1 MRNSPLWLPPK
12 PAPST
17 RGDDWHNR
25 AACIGHERTF
35 DDADL
40 ELHTTSRKPTFDATN
55 DALAICGGC
64 PVKTQC
70 TNDALRI
77 EKGTRSAERFS
88 IRGGL
93 TPTERANTKKA
104 TA

>member
-1 MRNSPLWLPPK
+1 MRHSFTYLPPK

-17 RGDDWHNR
+17 RTTDWHTH

-40 ELHTTSRKPTFDATN
+40 ELHTKSRKPT
-55 DALAICGGC
+55 LAICGGC

-70 TNDALRI
+70 TTDALRI

-93 TPTERANTKKA
+93 TPTERATKKA
-104 TA
+104 AA

>member
-1 MRNSPLWLPPK
+1 MIPNYTR
-12 PAPST
+12 T
-17 RGDDWHNR
+17 RGADIATRTADWHTH
-25 AACIGHERTF
+25 AACIGQERTF

-40 ELHTTSRKPTFDATN
+40 ELHTTSRKPTFDATH
-55 DALAICGGC
+55 DALAICGGR
-64 PVKTQC
+64 PVRTQC

-93 TPTERANTKKA
+93 TPTERAKKKA
-104 TA
+104 AA

>member
-1 MRNSPLWLPPK
+1 MRHSFTYLPPK

-17 RGDDWHNR
+17 RTADWHTH

-35 DDADL
+35 DAADL
-40 ELHTTSRKPTFDATN
+40 ELHTKSRKPTFDATH

-64 PVKTQC
+64 PVRTQC

-77 EKGTRSAERFS
+77 EKGTRSSERFS

-93 TPTERANTKKA
+93 TPTERANTKKVA
-104 TA
+104 A

>member
-1 MRNSPLWLPPK
+1 MIPNYTR
-12 PAPST
+12 T
-17 RGDDWHNR
+17 RGADIATRTADWHTH

-35 DDADL
+35 DNADL
-40 ELHTTSRKPTFDATN
+40 ELHTTSRKPTRDAID

-93 TPTERANTKKA
+93 TPTERAKKKA
-104 TA
+104 AA

>member
-1 MRNSPLWLPPK
+1 MIPNYTR
-12 PAPST
+12 T
-17 RGDDWHNR
+17 RGADIATRDTDWHTH

-40 ELHTTSRKPTFDATN
+40 EQHTMSRKPTYDATIE
-55 DALAICGGC
+55 ALAICGGC

-70 TNDALRI
+70 LTDALRI

-93 TPTERANTKKA
+93 TPTERAKKKA
-104 TA
+104 AA